1 MWRWGGDGC
10 VWQRVSHTAYPEHI
24 ETDRIFRYEPYDPA
38 IDVEMSSVT
47 VRGASANIEA
57 FTHNVDKQKHN
68 YKKKEDRVWV
78 YLIRRSVISAERK

>member
-1 MWRWGGDGC
+1 MENMVG
-10 VWQRVSHTAYPEHI
+10 HM
-24 ETDRIFRYEPYDPA
+24 RIKILLLNYNFCCFRYNPA

-47 VRGASANIEA
+47 VRDASANGEA
-57 FTHNVDKQKHN
+57 FTHNVDKQKHK

>member
-1 MWRWGGDGC
+1 MWRRGGDGC

-57 FTHNVDKQKHN
+57 FTHNVDKQNTTIK
-68 YKKKEDRVWV
+68 
-78 YLIRRSVISAERK
+78 RRRIGYGFI

>member
-1 MWRWGGDGC
+1 MVG
-10 VWQRVSHTAYPEHI
+10 HM
-24 ETDRIFRYEPYDPA
+24 RIKILLLNYNFCCFRYNPA

-47 VRGASANIEA
+47 VRGASAKIEA